1 MIEAK
6 SVHYSE
12 EDGAHKP
19 GIPEDHAAFT
29 AEPFLAPIVEARKMS
44 VGRRRSAN
52 RRITRKGSRSIR
64 YRMVTMHQP
73 SERDL
78 DS

>member
-1 MIEAK
+1 MIETK

-44 VGRRRSAN
+44 VGRRRSTN
-52 RRITRKGSRSIR
+52 RPYYMEKFRTNKDTLVGAPLNQN
-64 YRMVTMHQP
+64 T
-73 SERDL
+73 
-78 DS
+78 